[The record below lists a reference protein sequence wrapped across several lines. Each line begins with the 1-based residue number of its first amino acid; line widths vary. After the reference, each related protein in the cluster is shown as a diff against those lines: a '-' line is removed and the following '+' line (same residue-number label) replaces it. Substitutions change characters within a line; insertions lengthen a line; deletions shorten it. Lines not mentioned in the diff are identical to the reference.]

1 MSIMDE
7 LIKEYNLEC
16 AWFNDNYFFF
26 LRNDIFSIIL
36 LKRVAMAGQLS
47 GNDISQMDDFLRR
60 LLPMIGAEIQ
70 SF

>member
-1 MSIMDE
+1 
-7 LIKEYNLEC
+7 
-16 AWFNDNYFFF
+16 
-26 LRNDIFSIIL
+26 
-36 LKRVAMAGQLS
+36 MAGQLS